1 MSPKP
6 PTRGTV
12 TVEIHARPGEPA
24 GGSAP
29 RRDTTTPVDSSPA
42 TAIAAP
48 RVVRPGRTPAAV
60 DLDAIQPVP
69 AITIQPTP
77 APLPAA
83 VSGPM
88 PLTHYRISTDAHLPP
103 ANEQGLRTYK
113 GRQYVDVPGGT
124 VQVAAI
130 AENGPYRARLAS
142 ELSPSGPVLVRAADG
157 KLWHPAVEAAAEM
170 LYPLTEARL
179 QGFLTDLDFTDVE
192 PDSHGLHSF
201 DGKRYAVIERRAY
214 QVLHDP
220 EASTAQI
227 SVMRIVRPD
236 DAVAAD
242 GDNRFIATRPGRSEP
257 IVFDEQHGWRGIV
270 IAGAGGMRRSKP
282 DKVQRLTAADLILEL
297 QTQTELIHQ
306 GATRIDDL
314 DAAWRV
320 VKGTELEKG
329 ALVQLEVQLHRQL
342 AALEQAA
349 NFYIN
354 ERDTL
359 QPLKGSALYAGD
371 LHNIQKKRIE
381 AYTRLMSAGDSRKRL
396 DISFYNDPF
405 EAYRSTVNYLK
416 SKLALLEKRQ
426 QIALDILKRTRASE
440 SELIDIGFYPTEIH
454 ETKAFWVD
462 AKSRLLTDVPITD
475 NNFKPIH
482 LAYAFTETTFAF
494 RDIDSIPVAAR
505 IAVLSNLVDQC
516 AAIRASYEDLELP
529 PGPVHASSRQEII
542 DAIQAFEN
550 TLENRI
556 AVDHRD
562 LERTTSLPSQ
572 DQSIDFDFIPAQR
585 KNQPAPQA
593 KRMFRSKHHGVY
605 KIRVG
610 QTRRNALGE
619 ELIDVM
625 DPHNPA
631 KVMQT
636 YERREGEWQR
646 LVATQERNLSTLITQ
661 AGVHLEQTETHLNTA
676 RKDERAKR
684 NATNIVEQL
693 GDAAEA
699 LDDLGRQIE
708 RAPNPAKN
716 DIAVLVQRLRQ
727 DSERLRREGEDIRIR
742 LYKDKSF
749 LSADRVAY
757 LISQDHLSVSKIQ
770 VRLEQG
776 RGKYKHFIDIY
787 SLNDRHTGEPL
798 WQAHFHYEKRNSAAL
813 DFMVKGGHLKTLA
826 QSATGSNSQR
836 RDEQAGRPHVAI
848 WRETLDGRTA
858 QKIFELAP

>member
-6 PTRGTV
+6 PSRGTV
-12 TVEIHARPGEPA
+12 TVEIHSRPGTPPGGPA
-24 GGSAP
+24 S
-29 RRDTTTPVDSSPA
+29 RRDTTTSADSSLA
-42 TAIAAP
+42 TAITAA
-48 RVVRPGRTPAAV
+48 RVARPGRTPTEV

-69 AITIQPTP
+69 AVTIQPTP
-77 APLPAA
+77 AKQPASVLGPIPL
-83 VSGPM
+83 M
-88 PLTHYRISTDAHLPP
+88 HYWIATDAHLPA
-103 ANEQGLRTYK
+103 ANEQGLRLYK
-113 GRQYVDVPGGT
+113 GRQYVDVSGGT

-130 AENGPYRARLAS
+130 TQSGPYRARLAS
-142 ELSPSGPVLVRAADG
+142 ELSPSRPVLERTAEG
-157 KLWHPAVEAAAEM
+157 KLWHPSVEPAAEM

-179 QGFLTDLDFTDVE
+179 QGFLADLDFTDVE

-201 DGKRYAVIERRAY
+201 DGKRYAVIERGAY

-220 EASTAQI
+220 EASTAQT
-227 SVMRIVRPD
+227 SVMRIVRPE
-236 DAVAAD
+236 DAIAAD
-242 GDNRFIATRPGRSEP
+242 GDNRFVATRPGRSEP

-297 QTQTELIHQ
+297 QTQTELLRQAAKH
-306 GATRIDDL
+306 TDNL
-314 DAAWRV
+314 EAAWNE
-320 VKGTELEKG
+320 VKGKELEKG
-329 ALVQLEVQLHRQL
+329 ALVQFEVQLHRQL
-342 AALEQAA
+342 AALEKAA

-359 QPLKGSALYAGD
+359 QPLKGSALYDSD

-396 DISFYNDPF
+396 DISFYKDPF

-416 SKLALLEKRQ
+416 SKLVLLEKRQ
-426 QIALDILKRTRASE
+426 QIAVYILKRTRTSD
-440 SELIDIGFYPTEIH
+440 SELVELGFYPTEIH
-454 ETKAFWVD
+454 ETRAFWVD

-505 IAVLSNLVDQC
+505 IAVLSNLIDQC

-529 PGPVHASSRQEII
+529 PGPIHANSRQEII
-542 DAIQAFEN
+542 EAIQAFEN
-550 TLENRI
+550 TLEQRI
-556 AVDHRD
+556 ALDHRD
-562 LERTTSLPSQ
+562 LERTSSLPSQ

-585 KNQPAPQA
+585 KNQPATQP

-610 QTRRNALGE
+610 ETRRNALGE

-661 AGVHLEQTETHLNTA
+661 AGVHMAQTETHLITA
-676 RKDERAKR
+676 RRDERAKR

-693 GDAAEA
+693 GDEAEA
-699 LDDLGRQIE
+699 LDDLVQQIE
-708 RAPNPAKN
+708 RAPNPAGN
-716 DIAVLVQRLRQ
+716 DIAPLVQRLRQ

-757 LISQDHLSVSKIQ
+757 LISQDHLKVSKIQ
-770 VRLEQG
+770 TRLEQG
-776 RGKYKHFIDIY
+776 KGKHKHFLDVY
-787 SLNDRHTGEPL
+787 SLDDRHTGEPL

-813 DFMVKGGHLKTLA
+813 DFMIKGGHLKTLA
-826 QSATGSNSQR
+826 QSATGSTSQR